1 MPDSLIFQLLPWSLV
16 ILLLVLA
23 AVLAVQLFRTRER
36 VIRAEAELNAV
47 RETSVQTDALLAQ
60 ARETLR
66 ESFAEVGARALKAS
80 NEQFLTLA
88 QTHFQA
94 QQQQAV
100 HELDSRKQAISS
112 LLQPVGDAL
121 RQVQNKLGDME
132 KDRQFTYASL
142 REQIKLITESNTTLR
157 KETSR
162 LSQALH
168 NNNMRGKWG
177 ELQLRRVVE
186 MAGMVEYCDFTVQ
199 TSRND
204 DQSSIR
210 PDLVVNLPGNRH
222 IIVDA
227 KAPMNAYLEAMA
239 TEDPDQR
246 SSLLVRHARQVR
258 DHLTRLGSKSY
269 FSQFENTPEF
279 VVMFLPGESFFQA
292 AMEADPTLIET
303 GVDNRVILATP
314 TTLIALLR
322 AVAYGWRQEQLA
334 ENARAIS
341 KAGADLYDSCITL
354 TEHFCSV
361 GQSLNRTVAQFNK
374 AVASYESRLLPRA
387 RKLRELGIPAKKD
400 IPEAIPAPESL
411 ARELAPVPDESRPV
425 FTPLSAPLK

>member
-1 MPDSLIFQLLPWSLV
+1 MFLIFPWLLALLLFILAAILV
-16 ILLLVLA
+16 I
-23 AVLAVQLFRTRER
+23 QLFRTRER
-36 VIRAEAELNAV
+36 VIRAEAELDAV
-47 RETSVQTDALLAQ
+47 RETSVQSEILLAQ
-60 ARETLR
+60 ARESLK
-66 ESFAEVGARALKAS
+66 ESFADVGSRTLKAS

-88 QTHFQA
+88 QTHFKA
-94 QQQQAV
+94 QQQQASY
-100 HELDSRKQAISS
+100 ELDTRKQAIET
-112 LLQPVGDAL
+112 LLQPVGETL
-121 RQVQNKLGDME
+121 RQMQNRLGEME

-142 REQIKLITESNTTLR
+142 REQIKLVTESNSTLR
-157 KETSR
+157 RETSR

-186 MAGMVEYCDFTVQ
+186 MAGMIEYCDFTVQ
-199 TSRND
+199 ASRND

-210 PDLVVNLPGNRH
+210 PDLVVNLPGNRQ

-227 KAPMNAYLEAMA
+227 KAPMNAYLEAMDA
-239 TEDPDQR
+239 EDPGMRRD
-246 SSLLVRHARQVR
+246 LLSRHARQVR

-269 FSQFENTPEF
+269 FSQFDNTPEF

-292 AMEADPTLIET
+292 ALEADPSLIET
-303 GVDNRVILATP
+303 GVENRVILSTP

-341 KAGADLYDSCITL
+341 KAGADLYDTCITL
-354 TEHFCSV
+354 TDHFCSV

-374 AVASYESRLLPRA
+374 AAASYESRLLPRA
-387 RKLRELGIPAKKD
+387 RKLRELGVTAKKEL
-400 IPEAIPAPESL
+400 PENIPAPENL
-411 ARELAPVPDESRPV
+411 ARELDPLPDGCPPVSGNENGE
-425 FTPLSAPLK
+425 

>member
-112 LLQPVGDAL
+112 LLQPVGDTL

-177 ELQLRRVVE
+177 ELQLQRVVE

-199 TSRND
+199 TSRSD

-227 KAPMNAYLEAMA
+227 KAPMNAYLEAMD

-246 SSLLVRHARQVR
+246 SNLLVRHARQVR

-374 AVASYESRLLPRA
+374 AAASYESRLLPRA
-387 RKLRELGIPAKKD
+387 RRLRELGIPAKKD